1 MPRYQGLPASP
12 GIAIGPALVYH
23 TQKVAFT
30 EDRVD
35 DPRIE
40 WRLLKQA
47 IRKAHT
53 QLTALEQRARKIAGE
68 EEAAIFE
75 AHRLFLDDEEL
86 LEKLRTLVLEE
97 RLNAKAA
104 IHHAFEQYAEALLA
118 LEEEYFQAR
127 AQDLR
132 DVAQRVMRCLEGD
145 GEEGRLEDSAEPI
158 ILVAEDLTPSDTIR
172 FDRKQ
177 ILGIVTARGGPT
189 SHTAILARAMG
200 VPAIVSAPFDVSDIR
215 SGTLAILNGNSGMFN
230 VGPTLHELEV
240 ARHEKEEWDFRRRAE
255 LSKAEQPAITR
266 DGAFRAEVVANIG
279 NVEDAEQA
287 IHFGAEGVGLF
298 RTEFLYLQRSS
309 MPLLSDQVRAYRRVL
324 EVMGERLV
332 VVRTLDIGGDKEVSY
347 LGTEKEPNPFLGWR
361 AIRMIRE
368 RPDVLENQFS
378 ALLQAAGQVT
388 AEGLG
393 CDLRIMLPMVSSVA
407 EVERAREIYEEARAA
422 LQAEG
427 KPLPEQVQFGIMVE
441 VPSAALLADHFAP
454 LVDFFSIGTNDLTQ
468 YTLAVDRTNERVSV
482 LASPYHP
489 AVLRLIEMTIRAAHS
504 HGKWVGLC
512 GELAGDPLAV
522 PLLVGL
528 HLDEFSMAPSSIPT
542 IKDLIRRWTLPACE
556 EVAQQ
561 CLQFS
566 LAADVIEYLKGQT
579 PR

>member
-12 GIAIGPALVYH
+12 GIAIGPALIYR
-23 TQKVAFT
+23 TEKVAFT
-30 EDRVD
+30 EERVD

-40 WRLLKQA
+40 WRLLEQA

-53 QLTALEQRARKIAGE
+53 QLTALEERARKVAGE

-86 LEKLRTLVLEE
+86 LEKLRALVLEE

-104 IHHAFEQYAEALLA
+104 VHHAFEQYAEALLA

-145 GEEGRLEDSAEPI
+145 GEEERLENSAEPI

-172 FDRKQ
+172 FDREQ

-200 VPAIVSAPFDVSDIR
+200 VPAVVSAPFDLNDIR
-215 SGTLAILNGNSGMFN
+215 SGTLAILNGSSGTFN

-240 ARHEKEEWDFRRRAE
+240 ARKEKEEWDARRRAE
-255 LSKAEQPAITR
+255 LSQAEQPAITK

-279 NVEDAEQA
+279 SVEDAEQA
-287 IHFGAEGVGLF
+287 IRFAAEGVGLF

-309 MPLLSDQVRAYRRVL
+309 MPSLADQVRAYRRVF
-324 EVMGERLV
+324 EVMGERPV
-332 VVRTLDIGGDKEVSY
+332 VVRTLDIGGDKEVPY

-378 ALLQAAGQVT
+378 ALLLAAGHVT
-388 AEGLG
+388 AEGIP

-407 EVERAREIYEEARAA
+407 EVERAREIYEEAWAA

-427 KPLPEQVQFGIMVE
+427 KPLPEKVQFGIMVE
-441 VPSAALLADHFAP
+441 VPSAALLADHFAR

-489 AVLRLIEMTIRAAHS
+489 AVLRLIEMTIGAAHA

-556 EVAQQ
+556 EVARQ

-566 LAADVIEYLKGQT
+566 LAADVIEYLKSQT

>member
-1 MPRYQGLPASP
+1 MPKYQGLPASP
-12 GIAIGPALVYH
+12 GIAIGQILPYR
-23 TQKVAFT
+23 TPKVTFT
-30 EDRVD
+30 EQRVEE
-35 DPRIE
+35 PHAE
-40 WRLLKQA
+40 WQRLQQA
-47 IRKAHT
+47 LRKADT
-53 QLTALEQRARKIAGE
+53 QLMALEERARKIAGE

-75 AHRLFLDDEEL
+75 AHRLFLVDEEL
-86 LEKLRTLVLEE
+86 LARLRTLVLEE
-97 RLNAKAA
+97 HLNAKAA
-104 IHHAFEQYAEALLA
+104 VHHTFEQYAEALLG
-118 LEEEYFQAR
+118 LEEAYFQAR

-132 DVAQRVMRCLEGD
+132 DVAQRVMKCLDGI
-145 GEEGRLEDSAEPI
+145 GEETDFEAIAEAVI
-158 ILVAEDLTPSDTIR
+158 VVAEELTPSDTIR
-172 FDRKQ
+172 FDREK
-177 ILGIVTARGGPT
+177 IIGIVTVRGGPT
-189 SHTAILARAMG
+189 SHSAILARAMG
-200 VPAIVSAPFDVSDIR
+200 VPAVVSAPFDLNDMR
-215 SGTLAILNGNSGMFN
+215 GGTLAILNGNNGVFN

-240 ARHEKEEWDFRRRAE
+240 ARKEKEEWEARRRAE
-255 LSKAEQPAITR
+255 LRQAEQPAITR
-266 DGAFRAEVVANIG
+266 EGAFRAEVVANIG
-279 NVEDAEQA
+279 SVADAEQA
-287 IHFGAEGVGLF
+287 LRFGAEGVGLF
-298 RTEFLYLQRSS
+298 RTEFLYLERNT
-309 MPLLSDQVRAYRRVL
+309 MPSLAEQVRAYRRVF
-324 EVMGERLV
+324 EVMGARPV

-347 LGTEKEPNPFLGWR
+347 LGMEKEANPFLGWR

-378 ALLQAAGQVT
+378 ALLLAAGQVT
-388 AEGLG
+388 AEGIP

-407 EVERAREIYEEARAA
+407 EVERAREIYEEAWAA

-427 KPLPEQVQFGIMVE
+427 KPLPERVQFGIMVE

-489 AVLRLIEMTIRAAHS
+489 AVLRLIEMTLRAAHAQ
-504 HGKWVGLC
+504 GKWVGLC

-542 IKDLIRRWTLPACE
+542 IKGLIRQWTLAACE

-566 LAADVIEYLKGQT
+566 LAAEVIEYLKGQA
-579 PR
+579 PH

>member
-1 MPRYQGLPASP
+1 MPRYQGLSASP

-40 WRLLKQA
+40 WRLLEQA

-104 IHHAFEQYAEALLA
+104 VHHAFEQYAEALLA

-145 GEEGRLEDSAEPI
+145 GEEERLEDSAEPI

-172 FDRKQ
+172 FDREQ

-200 VPAIVSAPFDVSDIR
+200 VPAVVSAPFELSDIR

-240 ARHEKEEWDFRRRAE
+240 ARREKEEWDFRRRAE
-255 LSKAEQPAITR
+255 LSQAEQPAITR

-324 EVMGERLV
+324 EVMVERPV

-441 VPSAALLADHFAP
+441 VPSAALLADHFAR

-489 AVLRLIEMTIRAAHS
+489 AVLRLIEMTIRAAHA

-556 EVAQQ
+556 EVARQ

-566 LAADVIEYLKGQT
+566 LAADVIEYLKSQT

>member
-12 GIAIGPALVYH
+12 GIAIGPALIYRTH
-23 TQKVAFT
+23 KVTFT
-30 EDRVD
+30 EQRVD
-35 DPRIE
+35 DPRAE
-40 WRLLKQA
+40 WRQLQQA
-47 IRKAHT
+47 LQKAHT
-53 QLTALEQRARKIAGE
+53 QLTALEERARKMAGE

-86 LEKLRTLVLEE
+86 LAKLRRMVLEE

-104 IHHAFEQYAEALLA
+104 VHHAFEQYAEALLS

-132 DVAQRVMRCLEGD
+132 DVAQRVMKCLDGEGD
-145 GEEGRLEDSAEPI
+145 DPTVENASEPV

-172 FDRKQ
+172 FEREQ

-189 SHTAILARAMG
+189 SHSAILARAMG
-200 VPAIVSAPFDVSDIR
+200 VPAVVSAPFDLNDIR
-215 SGTLAILNGNSGMFN
+215 SGTLAILNGSAGLFN
-230 VGPTLHELEV
+230 LGPTLHELEV
-240 ARHEKEEWDFRRRAE
+240 ARQEKEEWDARRRVE
-255 LSKAEQPAITR
+255 LSQAQQPAMTR

-279 NVEDAEQA
+279 SVEDAELAVQ
-287 IHFGAEGVGLF
+287 FGAEGVGLF

-309 MPLLSDQVRAYRRVL
+309 LPSLADQVRAYRRVF
-324 EVMGERLV
+324 EVMGERPV
-332 VVRTLDIGGDKEVSY
+332 VVRTLDIGGDKEVPY

-378 ALLQAAGQVT
+378 ALLQAAGQ
-388 AEGLG
+388 AAAAGIR

-407 EVERAREIYEEARAA
+407 EVERAREIYEEAKAELAA
-422 LQAEG
+422 QG
-427 KPLPEQVQFGIMVE
+427 KPLPERVQFGIMVE
-441 VPSAALLADHFAP
+441 VPSAALLADCFAP
-454 LVDFFSIGTNDLTQ
+454 MVDFFSIGTNDLTQ

-489 AVLRLIEMTIRAAHS
+489 AVLRLIEMTIKAAHA

-522 PLLVGL
+522 PLLLGL
-528 HLDEFSMAPSSIPT
+528 RLDEFSMAPSSIPT
-542 IKDLIRRWTLPACE
+542 IKDLIRQWSLKGAE
-556 EVAQQ
+556 EVAQE
-561 CLQFS
+561 CLRFT

>member
-12 GIAIGPALVYH
+12 GIAIGPALIYR
-23 TQKVAFT
+23 TEKVAFT
-30 EDRVD
+30 EERVD

-40 WRLLKQA
+40 WRLLEQA

-53 QLTALEQRARKIAGE
+53 QLTALEERARKVAGE

-86 LEKLRTLVLEE
+86 LEKLRGLVLEE

-104 IHHAFEQYAEALLA
+104 VHHAFEQYAEALLA

-145 GEEGRLEDSAEPI
+145 GEEERLENSAEPI

-172 FDRKQ
+172 FDREQ

-200 VPAIVSAPFDVSDIR
+200 VPAVVSAPFDLNDIR
-215 SGTLAILNGNSGMFN
+215 SGTLAILNGNSGTFN

-240 ARHEKEEWDFRRRAE
+240 ARREKEEWDARRRAE
-255 LSKAEQPAITR
+255 LSQAEQPAITR

-279 NVEDAEQA
+279 SVEDAEQA
-287 IHFGAEGVGLF
+287 IRFAAEGVGLF

-309 MPLLSDQVRAYRRVL
+309 MPSLADQVRAYRRVF
-324 EVMGERLV
+324 EVMGERPV
-332 VVRTLDIGGDKEVSY
+332 VVRTLDIGGDKEVPY

-368 RPDVLENQFS
+368 RPDVLENQFL

-388 AEGLG
+388 AEGIP

-407 EVERAREIYEEARAA
+407 EVERAREIYEEAWAA

-427 KPLPEQVQFGIMVE
+427 KPLPEKVQFGIMVE

-489 AVLRLIEMTIRAAHS
+489 AVLRLIKMTIGAAHA

-556 EVAQQ
+556 EVARQ

-566 LAADVIEYLKGQT
+566 LAADVIEYLKSQT

>member
-1 MPRYQGLPASP
+1 MPRYQGLSASP

-40 WRLLKQA
+40 WRLLEQA

-104 IHHAFEQYAEALLA
+104 VHHAFEQYAEALLA

-145 GEEGRLEDSAEPI
+145 GEEERLEDSAEPI

-172 FDRKQ
+172 FDREQ

-200 VPAIVSAPFDVSDIR
+200 VPAVVSAPFDLSDIR
-215 SGTLAILNGNSGMFN
+215 SGTLAILNGNSGIFN

-240 ARHEKEEWDFRRRAE
+240 ARREKEEWDFRRRAE
-255 LSKAEQPAITR
+255 LSQAEQPAITR

-324 EVMGERLV
+324 EVMVERPV

-441 VPSAALLADHFAP
+441 VPSAALLADHFAR

-489 AVLRLIEMTIRAAHS
+489 AVLRLIEMTIRAAHA

-556 EVAQQ
+556 EVARQ

-566 LAADVIEYLKGQT
+566 LAADVIEYLKSQT

>member
-12 GIAIGPALVYH
+12 GIAIGPALIYR
-23 TQKVAFT
+23 TEKVAFT
-30 EDRVD
+30 EERVD

-40 WRLLKQA
+40 WRLLEQA

-53 QLTALEQRARKIAGE
+53 QLTALEERARKVAGE

-86 LEKLRTLVLEE
+86 LEKLRGLVLEE

-104 IHHAFEQYAEALLA
+104 VHHAFEQYAEALLA

-145 GEEGRLEDSAEPI
+145 GEEERLENSAEPI

-172 FDRKQ
+172 FDREQ

-200 VPAIVSAPFDVSDIR
+200 VPAVVSAPFDLNDIR
-215 SGTLAILNGNSGMFN
+215 SGTLAILNGNSGTFN

-240 ARHEKEEWDFRRRAE
+240 ARREKEEWDARRRAE
-255 LSKAEQPAITR
+255 LSQAEQPAITR

-279 NVEDAEQA
+279 SVEDAEQA
-287 IHFGAEGVGLF
+287 IRFAAEGVGLF

-309 MPLLSDQVRAYRRVL
+309 MPSLADQVRAYRRVF
-324 EVMGERLV
+324 EVMGERPV
-332 VVRTLDIGGDKEVSY
+332 VVRTLDIGGDKEVPY

-368 RPDVLENQFS
+368 RPDVLENQFL

-388 AEGLG
+388 AEGVR

-407 EVERAREIYEEARAA
+407 EVERAREIYEEAWAA

-427 KPLPEQVQFGIMVE
+427 KPLPEKVQFGIMVE

-489 AVLRLIEMTIRAAHS
+489 AVLRLIEMTIGAAHA

-556 EVAQQ
+556 EVARQ

-566 LAADVIEYLKGQT
+566 LAADVIEYLKSQT

>member
-12 GIAIGPALVYH
+12 GIAIGPVLVYR
-23 TQKVAFT
+23 TQKVSFT
-30 EDRVD
+30 EERVE
-35 DPRIE
+35 DPRLE
-40 WRLLKQA
+40 WRLLQQA
-47 IRKAHT
+47 IHQARA
-53 QLTALEQRARKIAGE
+53 QLTALEERARKMAGE

-86 LEKLRTLVLEE
+86 TVSLRKRVLEE

-104 IHHAFEQYAEALLA
+104 VYHAFEQYAEALLS
-118 LEEEYFQAR
+118 LEQEYFQTR

-132 DVAQRVMRCLEGD
+132 DVAQRVMRCLD
-145 GEEGRLEDSAEPI
+145 GNAEQERLESSPEPI

-172 FDRKQ
+172 FDREQ

-189 SHTAILARAMG
+189 SHTAILARAMA
-200 VPAIVSAPFDVSDIR
+200 VPAVVSAPFDLNDIR
-215 SGTLAILNGNSGMFN
+215 SGTLAILDGNKGTFN

-240 ARHEKEEWDFRRRAE
+240 ARSEKIAWDERRKAE
-255 LSKAEQPAITR
+255 LSRAEQSAVTK
-266 DGAFRAEVVANIG
+266 DGLFRAEVVANIG

-287 IHFGAEGVGLF
+287 VRFGAEGVGLF

-309 MPLLSDQVRAYRRVL
+309 MPSLAEQVRAYQRVF
-324 EVMGERLV
+324 EVMAGRPV
-332 VVRTLDIGGDKEVSY
+332 VVRTLDIGGDKEVPY
-347 LGTEKEPNPFLGWR
+347 LGTAEEPNPFLGWR

-368 RPDVLENQFS
+368 RPDVLENQLA
-378 ALLQAAGQVT
+378 ALLVAAGQVE
-388 AEGLG
+388 ADGMA

-407 EVERAREIYEEARAA
+407 EVERARELFEAAKTQ
-422 LQAEG
+422 LKSLD
-427 KPLPEQVQFGIMVE
+427 KPLPGKVQFGIMVE

-489 AVLRLIEMTIRAAHS
+489 AVLRLIEMTIRAAHAHS
-504 HGKWVGLC
+504 KWVGLC

-522 PLLVGL
+522 SLLVGL

-542 IKDLIRRWTLPACE
+542 IKDLIRQWTLPACE

-566 LAADVIEYLKGQT
+566 LAADVIEYLKEQT
-579 PR
+579 PH

>member
-1 MPRYQGLPASP
+1 MPRFQGLPASP
-12 GIAIGPALVYH
+12 GIAIGPALIYR
-23 TQKVAFT
+23 TEKVRFT

-40 WRLLKQA
+40 WRLLEQA
-47 IRKAHT
+47 IRRAHT
-53 QLTALEQRARKIAGE
+53 QLSALEARARKMAGE

-86 LEKLRTLVLEE
+86 LAKLRQRVLEE

-104 IHHAFEQYAEALLA
+104 VHHAFEEYAEALLA

-145 GEEGRLEDSAEPI
+145 GDELTVENTGEPV

-172 FDRKQ
+172 FDREQ

-189 SHTAILARAMG
+189 SHSAILARAMG
-200 VPAIVSAPFDVSDIR
+200 VPAVVSAPFDLNDIR
-215 SGTLAILNGNSGMFN
+215 SGTLAILNGSAGLFN

-240 ARHEKEEWDFRRRAE
+240 ARREKEEWEARRRAE
-255 LSKAEQPAITR
+255 LSQAEKPAVTR
-266 DGAFRAEVVANIG
+266 DGALRAEVVANIG

-287 IHFGAEGVGLF
+287 IRFGAEGVGLF

-309 MPLLSDQVRAYRRVL
+309 MPSIAEQARAYRRVF
-324 EVMGERLV
+324 EVMAGRPV
-332 VVRTLDIGGDKEVSY
+332 VVRTLDIGGDKEVAY
-347 LGTEKEPNPFLGWR
+347 LGTQKEPNPFLGWR

-368 RPDVLENQFS
+368 RPDVLENQFT
-378 ALLQAAGQVT
+378 ALLQAAGEVS
-388 AEGLG
+388 AAGMG

-407 EVERAREIYEEARAA
+407 EVERAREIYEEAKAG
-422 LQAEG
+422 LQAQG
-427 KPLPEQVQFGIMVE
+427 KPLPERVQFGIMVE
-441 VPSAALLADHFAP
+441 VPSAALLADHFAR

-468 YTLAVDRTNERVSV
+468 YTLAVDRTNERVSA

-489 AVLRLIEMTIRAAHS
+489 AVLRLIEMTINAAHAQ
-504 HGKWVGLC
+504 GKWVGLC

-522 PLLVGL
+522 PLLLGL

-542 IKDLIRRWTLPACE
+542 IKDLIRQWSLAAAEQVACE
-556 EVAQQ
+556 
-561 CLQFS
+561 CLGFS

>member
-12 GIAIGPALVYH
+12 GIAIGPALIYR
-23 TQKVAFT
+23 TEKVAFT
-30 EDRVD
+30 EERVD

-40 WRLLKQA
+40 WRLLEQA

-53 QLTALEQRARKIAGE
+53 QLTALEERARKVAGE

-86 LEKLRTLVLEE
+86 LEKLRALVLEE

-104 IHHAFEQYAEALLA
+104 VHHAFEQYAEALLA

-145 GEEGRLEDSAEPI
+145 GEEERLENSADPI

-172 FDRKQ
+172 FDREQ

-200 VPAIVSAPFDVSDIR
+200 VPAVVSAPFDLNDIR
-215 SGTLAILNGNSGMFN
+215 SGTLAILNGSSGTFN

-240 ARHEKEEWDFRRRAE
+240 ARREKEEWDARRRAE
-255 LSKAEQPAITR
+255 LSQAEQPAITR

-279 NVEDAEQA
+279 SVEDAEQA
-287 IHFGAEGVGLF
+287 IRFAAEGVGLF

-309 MPLLSDQVRAYRRVL
+309 MPSLADQVRAYRRVF
-324 EVMGERLV
+324 EVMGERPV
-332 VVRTLDIGGDKEVSY
+332 VVRTLDIGGDKEVPY

-388 AEGLG
+388 AEGVR

-407 EVERAREIYEEARAA
+407 EVERAREIYEEAWAA

-427 KPLPEQVQFGIMVE
+427 KPLPEKLQFGIMVE

-489 AVLRLIEMTIRAAHS
+489 AVLRLIEMTIGAAHA

-556 EVAQQ
+556 EVARQ

-566 LAADVIEYLKGQT
+566 LAADVIEYLKSQT

>member
-12 GIAIGPALVYH
+12 GIAIGPALIYR
-23 TQKVAFT
+23 TEKVAFT
-30 EDRVD
+30 EERVD

-40 WRLLKQA
+40 WRLLEQA

-53 QLTALEQRARKIAGE
+53 QLTALEERARKVAGE

-86 LEKLRTLVLEE
+86 LEKLRALVLEE

-104 IHHAFEQYAEALLA
+104 VHHAFEQYAEALLA

-145 GEEGRLEDSAEPI
+145 GEEERLENSAEPI

-172 FDRKQ
+172 FDREQ

-200 VPAIVSAPFDVSDIR
+200 VPAVVSAPFDLNDIR
-215 SGTLAILNGNSGMFN
+215 SGTLAILNGSSGTFN

-240 ARHEKEEWDFRRRAE
+240 ARKEKEEWDARRRAE
-255 LSKAEQPAITR
+255 LSQAEQPAITK

-279 NVEDAEQA
+279 SVEDAEQA
-287 IHFGAEGVGLF
+287 IRFAAEGVGLF

-309 MPLLSDQVRAYRRVL
+309 MPSLADQVRAYRRVF
-324 EVMGERLV
+324 EVMGERPV
-332 VVRTLDIGGDKEVSY
+332 VVRTLDIGGDKEVPY

-378 ALLQAAGQVT
+378 ALLLAAGHVT
-388 AEGLG
+388 AEGIP

-427 KPLPEQVQFGIMVE
+427 KPLPEKVQFGIMVE
-441 VPSAALLADHFAP
+441 VPSAALLADHFAR

-489 AVLRLIEMTIRAAHS
+489 AVLRLIEMTIGAAHA

-556 EVAQQ
+556 EVARQ

-566 LAADVIEYLKGQT
+566 LAADVIEYLKSQT

>member
-12 GIAIGPALVYH
+12 GIAIGPALIYR

-30 EDRVD
+30 EQRVA
-35 DPRIE
+35 DPRAE
-40 WRLLKQA
+40 WRELQQA
-47 IRKAHT
+47 IQKAHT
-53 QLTALEQRARKIAGE
+53 QLTALEERARKMAGE

-86 LEKLRTLVLEE
+86 LAKLRTMVLEE

-104 IHHAFEQYAEALLA
+104 VHHAFEQYAEALLG

-132 DVAQRVMRCLEGD
+132 DVAQRVMKCLEGESD
-145 GEEGRLEDSAEPI
+145 DAAVESAAEPV

-172 FDRKQ
+172 FDREQ

-189 SHTAILARAMG
+189 SHSAILARAMG
-200 VPAIVSAPFDVSDIR
+200 VPAVVSAPFDLNEIR
-215 SGTLAILNGNSGMFN
+215 SGTLAILNGSTGLFS

-240 ARHEKEEWDFRRRAE
+240 ARREKEEWEARRRVELSQAE
-255 LSKAEQPAITR
+255 LPAVTK

-279 NVEDAEQA
+279 SVEDAELAVQ
-287 IHFGAEGVGLF
+287 FGAEGVGLF
-298 RTEFLYLQRSS
+298 RTEFLYLQRST
-309 MPLLSDQVRAYRRVL
+309 MPTITEQVRAYRRVF
-324 EVMGERLV
+324 EVMGERPV
-332 VVRTLDIGGDKEVSY
+332 VVRTLDIGGDKEVPY

-368 RPDVLENQFS
+368 RPDVLENQFM

-388 AEGLG
+388 GAGIR
-393 CDLRIMLPMVSSVA
+393 CNLRIMLPMVSSVA
-407 EVERAREIYEEARAA
+407 EVERAREIYGEAWKA
-422 LQAEG
+422 LEAQG
-427 KPLPEQVQFGIMVE
+427 KALPEKVQFGIMVE
-441 VPSAALLADHFAP
+441 VPSAALLADYFAP

-489 AVLRLIEMTIRAAHS
+489 AVLRLIEMTIRAAHA

-522 PLLVGL
+522 PLLLGL
-528 HLDEFSMAPSSIPT
+528 RLDEFSMAPSSIPT
-542 IKDLIRRWTLPACE
+542 IKDLIRRWSLKGAE
-556 EVAQQ
+556 EVAQE
-561 CLQFS
+561 CLRFG
-566 LAADVIEYLKGQT
+566 LAADVIEYLKSQT

>member
-1 MPRYQGLPASP
+1 MPRYQGLPASS
-12 GIAIGPALVYH
+12 GIAIGPALIYR
-23 TQKVAFT
+23 TEKVAFT
-30 EDRVD
+30 EERVD

-40 WRLLKQA
+40 WRLLEQA

-53 QLTALEQRARKIAGE
+53 QLTALEERARKVAGE

-86 LEKLRTLVLEE
+86 LEKLRALVLEE

-104 IHHAFEQYAEALLA
+104 VHHAFEQYAEALLA

-145 GEEGRLEDSAEPI
+145 GEEERLENSAEPI

-172 FDRKQ
+172 FDREQ

-200 VPAIVSAPFDVSDIR
+200 VPAVVSAPFDLNDIR
-215 SGTLAILNGNSGMFN
+215 SGTLAILNGSSGTFN

-240 ARHEKEEWDFRRRAE
+240 ARREKEEWDARRRAE
-255 LSKAEQPAITR
+255 LSQAEQPAITR

-279 NVEDAEQA
+279 SVEDAEQA
-287 IHFGAEGVGLF
+287 IRFAAEGVGLF

-309 MPLLSDQVRAYRRVL
+309 MPSLADQVRAYRRVF
-324 EVMGERLV
+324 EVMGERPV
-332 VVRTLDIGGDKEVSY
+332 VVRTLDIGGDKEVPY

-378 ALLQAAGQVT
+378 ALLLAAGQVT
-388 AEGLG
+388 AEGIP

-407 EVERAREIYEEARAA
+407 EVERAREIYEEAWAA

-427 KPLPEQVQFGIMVE
+427 KPLPERVQFGIMVE
-441 VPSAALLADHFAP
+441 VPSAALLADHFAR

-489 AVLRLIEMTIRAAHS
+489 AVLRLIEMTIGAAHA

-556 EVAQQ
+556 EVARQ

-566 LAADVIEYLKGQT
+566 LAADVIEYLKSQT

>member
-1 MPRYQGLPASP
+1 MPRFQGLPASP
-12 GIAIGPALVYH
+12 GIAIGPALIYR
-23 TQKVAFT
+23 TEKVRFT

-40 WRLLKQA
+40 WRLLEQA
-47 IRKAHT
+47 IRRAHT
-53 QLTALEQRARKIAGE
+53 QLSALEARARKMAGE

-86 LEKLRTLVLEE
+86 LAKLRQWVLEE

-104 IHHAFEQYAEALLA
+104 VHHAFEEYAEALLA
-118 LEEEYFQAR
+118 MQEEYFQAR

-145 GEEGRLEDSAEPI
+145 GDEMTVENTGEPV

-172 FDRKQ
+172 FDREQ

-189 SHTAILARAMG
+189 SHSAILARAMG
-200 VPAIVSAPFDVSDIR
+200 VPAVVSAPFDLNDIR
-215 SGTLAILNGNSGMFN
+215 SGTLAILNGSAGLFN

-240 ARHEKEEWDFRRRAE
+240 ARREKEEWEAKRRAE
-255 LSKAEQPAITR
+255 LSQAEKPAVTR
-266 DGAFRAEVVANIG
+266 DGALRAEVVANIG

-287 IHFGAEGVGLF
+287 IRFGAEGVGLF

-309 MPLLSDQVRAYRRVL
+309 MPSIAEQARAYRRVF
-324 EVMGERLV
+324 EVMAGRPV
-332 VVRTLDIGGDKEVSY
+332 VVRTLDIGGDKEVAY
-347 LGTEKEPNPFLGWR
+347 LGTQKEPNPFLGWR

-368 RPDVLENQFS
+368 RPDVLENQFT
-378 ALLQAAGQVT
+378 ALLQAAGEVS
-388 AEGLG
+388 AAGMG

-407 EVERAREIYEEARAA
+407 EVERAREIYEEAKAG
-422 LQAEG
+422 LQAQG
-427 KPLPEQVQFGIMVE
+427 KPLPERAQFGIMVE
-441 VPSAALLADHFAP
+441 VPSAALLADHFARR
-454 LVDFFSIGTNDLTQ
+454 VDFFSIGTNDLTQ
-468 YTLAVDRTNERVSV
+468 YTLAVDRTNERVSA

-489 AVLRLIEMTIRAAHS
+489 AVLRLIEMTINAAHAQ
-504 HGKWVGLC
+504 GKWVGLC

-522 PLLVGL
+522 PLLLGL

-542 IKDLIRRWTLPACE
+542 IKDLIRQWSLAAAEQVACE
-556 EVAQQ
+556 
-561 CLQFS
+561 CLGFS

>member
-12 GIAIGPALVYH
+12 GIAIGPALVYR
-23 TQKVAFT
+23 TEKVTFT

-40 WRLLKQA
+40 WRLLEQA

-53 QLTALEQRARKIAGE
+53 QLTALEERARKMAGE

-104 IHHAFEQYAEALLA
+104 VHHAFEDYAEALLA

-145 GEEGRLEDSAEPI
+145 GEEERLENSAEPI

-172 FDRKQ
+172 FDREQ

-200 VPAIVSAPFDVSDIR
+200 VPAVVSAPFDLSDIR
-215 SGTLAILNGNSGMFN
+215 SGTLAILNGNSGTFN
-230 VGPTLHELEV
+230 VGPTLHDLEV
-240 ARHEKEEWDFRRRAE
+240 ARKEKEEWDARRQAE
-255 LSKAEQPAITR
+255 LSQAEQPAITK

-279 NVEDAEQA
+279 SVEDAEQA
-287 IHFGAEGVGLF
+287 IRFAAEGVGLF

-309 MPLLSDQVRAYRRVL
+309 MPSLNDQVRAYRRVF
-324 EVMGERLV
+324 EVMGARPV

-368 RPDVLENQFS
+368 RPDVLENQFT
-378 ALLQAAGQVT
+378 ALLLAAGQVT

-427 KPLPEQVQFGIMVE
+427 KPLPERVQFGIMVE

-454 LVDFFSIGTNDLTQ
+454 RVDFFSIGTNDLTQ

-489 AVLRLIEMTIRAAHS
+489 AVLRLIEMTIRAAHA

-556 EVAQQ
+556 EVARQ

-566 LAADVIEYLKGQT
+566 LAADVIEYLKSQT

>member
-12 GIAIGPALVYH
+12 GIAIGPALVYR
-23 TQKVAFT
+23 TQKVAFS
-30 EDRVD
+30 EERVD

-40 WRLLKQA
+40 WRLLEQA
-47 IRKAHT
+47 IRQAHA
-53 QLTALEQRARKIAGE
+53 QLTALEERARKMAGE

-86 LEKLRTLVLEE
+86 MASLRERVLEE

-104 IHHAFEQYAEALLA
+104 VYHAFEQYAEALLA

-132 DVAQRVMRCLEGD
+132 DVAQRVMRCLDGN
-145 GEEGRLEDSAEPI
+145 GEEERLENSAEPM

-172 FDRKQ
+172 FDREQ

-200 VPAIVSAPFDVSDIR
+200 VPSVVSAPFDLNDIR
-215 SGTLAILNGNSGMFN
+215 SGTLAILNGSSGTFN
-230 VGPTLHELEV
+230 LGPTLHELEV
-240 ARHEKEEWDFRRRAE
+240 ARREKEEWDARRRAE
-255 LSKAEQPAITR
+255 LSQAEQPAITK

-287 IHFGAEGVGLF
+287 VRFGAEGVGLF

-309 MPLLSDQVRAYRRVL
+309 MPSLADQARAYQRVF
-324 EVMGERLV
+324 EVMAGRPV
-332 VVRTLDIGGDKEVSY
+332 VVRTLDIGGDKEVPY
-347 LGTEKEPNPFLGWR
+347 LGTAKEPNPFLGWR

-368 RPDVLENQFS
+368 RPDVLENQFA
-378 ALLQAAGQVT
+378 ALLLAAGQVEAGGT
-388 AEGLG
+388 A

-407 EVERAREIYEEARAA
+407 EVERARELFEAAKTQ
-422 LQAEG
+422 LKSQD
-427 KPLPEQVQFGIMVE
+427 KPLPGKVQFGIMVE

-489 AVLRLIEMTIRAAHS
+489 AVLRLIEMTIRAAHA

-542 IKDLIRRWTLPACE
+542 IKDLIRQWTLPACE
-556 EVAQQ
+556 EAAQQ

-566 LAADVIEYLKGQT
+566 LAADVIAYLKSQT